1 MISEKKKTIS
11 SQVDTTIKKQKN
23 IKNILKKIE
32 MKKLII
38 IVAIFLSSTAFAQL
52 SDVHKIFDKY
62 QEVEG
67 ITSIKVG
74 KPMFNLLNKLNI
86 QDEDLQKIKPLL
98 GKVNSINI
106 LISGG
111 TKLLDS
117 LINIKPGLIKQGVN
131 PIGLQ
136 NEINLAVKK
145 LNYEELVTVNSS
157 GRKIKLM
164 TVNSSGNMLHNLLL
178 SITGADQNV
187 LMLLDG
193 EIPMDQVS
201 KFISDD
207 K

>member
-1 MISEKKKTIS
+1 
-11 SQVDTTIKKQKN
+11 
-23 IKNILKKIE
+23 

-38 IVAIFLSSTAFAQL
+38 MLTIFFSGSAAFAQL
-52 SDVHKIFDKY
+52 NEVHKIFDKY

-67 ITSIKVG
+67 LTSIRVAR
-74 KPMFNLLNKLNI
+74 PMFNMLSKLNI

-111 TKLLDS
+111 SKLLDS
-117 LINIKPGLIKQGVN
+117 LAGIKPGLINLGET
-131 PIGLQ
+131 PLGLQ
-136 NEINLAVKK
+136 NEINRAVKK
-145 LNYEELVTVNSS
+145 LNYEELVTINSS

-164 TVNSSGNMLHNLLL
+164 TVNSSGNILHNLLL
-178 SITGADQNV
+178 SITGSDQNI

-193 EIPMDQVS
+193 EIPMNELS
-201 KFISDD
+201 KFISEE

>member
-1 MISEKKKTIS
+1 
-11 SQVDTTIKKQKN
+11 
-23 IKNILKKIE
+23 

-38 IVAIFLSSTAFAQL
+38 IAAIFLSSTAFAQL

-111 TKLLDS
+111 AKLLDS
-117 LINIKPGLIKQGVN
+117 LALIKPGLIKQGVN

-157 GRKIKLM
+157 GRKIKLL

-201 KFISDD
+201 KFISDE

>member
-1 MISEKKKTIS
+1 
-11 SQVDTTIKKQKN
+11 
-23 IKNILKKIE
+23 
-32 MKKLII
+32 MKKLLII
-38 IVAIFLSSTAFAQL
+38 AAIFLSSTAFAQL
-52 SDVHKIFDKY
+52 NDVHKIFDKY

-111 TKLLDS
+111 AKLLDS
-117 LINIKPGLIKQGVN
+117 LALIKPGLIKQGAS

-157 GRKIKLM
+157 GRKIKLL

-201 KFISDD
+201 KFISDE

>member
-1 MISEKKKTIS
+1 
-11 SQVDTTIKKQKN
+11 
-23 IKNILKKIE
+23 
-32 MKKLII
+32 MKKLLII
-38 IVAIFLSSTAFAQL
+38 IAVFFTSTAFAQL
-52 SDVHKIFDKY
+52 NDVHKIFEKY
-62 QEVEG
+62 QEVDG

-111 TKLLDS
+111 SKLLDS

-131 PIGLQ
+131 PLGLQ

-157 GRKIKLM
+157 GRKMKLM

-201 KFISDD
+201 KFISDE

>member
-1 MISEKKKTIS
+1 
-11 SQVDTTIKKQKN
+11 
-23 IKNILKKIE
+23 
-32 MKKLII
+32 MKKLL
-38 IVAIFLSSTAFAQL
+38 IVIAIFFTTTAFAQL
-52 SDVHKIFDKY
+52 NDVHKIFEKY
-62 QEVEG
+62 QEVDG

-111 TKLLDS
+111 AKLLDS
-117 LINIKPGLIKQGVN
+117 LAIIKPGIIKQGAT
-131 PIGLQ
+131 PLGLQ

-145 LNYEELVTVNSS
+145 LNYEELVTINSS
-157 GRKIKLM
+157 GRKMKLL

-187 LMLLDG
+187 FMLLDG
-193 EIPMDQVS
+193 EIPMDEVS
-201 KFISDD
+201 KFISEE

>member
-1 MISEKKKTIS
+1 
-11 SQVDTTIKKQKN
+11 
-23 IKNILKKIE
+23 

-38 IVAIFLSSTAFAQL
+38 IIAVFFASSSAFAQINEIQ
-52 SDVHKIFDKY
+52 KIFDKY

-67 ITSIKVG
+67 ITSIRVA
-74 KPMFNLLNKLNI
+74 KPMFNMLNKLNI

-111 TKLLDS
+111 GKLLDS
-117 LINIKPGLIKQGVN
+117 LVNIKPGLIKQGVS

-145 LNYEELVTVNSS
+145 LNYEELVTINSS

-164 TVNSSGNMLHNLLL
+164 TVGSTNDILHNLLL
-178 SITGADQNV
+178 SITGSDQNI

-193 EIPMDQVS
+193 EIPMNELS
-201 KFISDD
+201 KFISEEQ
-207 K
+207 

>member
-1 MISEKKKTIS
+1 
-11 SQVDTTIKKQKN
+11 
-23 IKNILKKIE
+23 

-38 IVAIFLSSTAFAQL
+38 IIAVFFASSSAFAQI
-52 SDVHKIFDKY
+52 SEIQKIFDKY

-67 ITSIKVG
+67 ITSIRVA
-74 KPMFNLLNKLNI
+74 KPMFNMLNKLNI

-111 TKLLDS
+111 GKLLDS
-117 LINIKPGLIKQGVN
+117 LVNIKPGLIKQGVS

-145 LNYEELVTVNSS
+145 LNYEELVTINSS

-164 TVNSSGNMLHNLLL
+164 TVGSTNDILHNLLL
-178 SITGADQNV
+178 SITGSDQNI

-193 EIPMDQVS
+193 EIPMNELS
-201 KFISDD
+201 KFISEEQ
-207 K
+207 

>member
-1 MISEKKKTIS
+1 
-11 SQVDTTIKKQKN
+11 
-23 IKNILKKIE
+23 
-32 MKKLII
+32 MKKLLI
-38 IVAIFLSSTAFAQL
+38 IVAFFCSSAAFAQL
-52 SDVHKIFDKY
+52 NDVHKIFDKY

-74 KPMFNLLNKLNI
+74 KPMFNLLNKLNL
-86 QDEDLQKIKPLL
+86 QDEDLQRIKPLL

-111 TKLLDS
+111 AKLLDS
-117 LINIKPGLIKQGVN
+117 LANIKTGLIKQG
-131 PIGLQ
+131 PGRLGLQ

-157 GRKIKLM
+157 GRKIKLL

-193 EIPMDQVS
+193 EIPMDEVS
-201 KFISDD
+201 KFISEQ

>member
-1 MISEKKKTIS
+1 M
-11 SQVDTTIKKQKN
+11 
-23 IKNILKKIE
+23 KKI
-32 MKKLII
+32 II
-38 IVAIFLSSTAFAQL
+38 IIAVFFTSTAFAQL
-52 SDVHKIFDKY
+52 NDVHKIFDKY
-62 QEVEG
+62 QDVEG

-106 LISGG
+106 LISGAD
-111 TKLLDS
+111 KVLDS
-117 LINIKPGLIKQGVN
+117 LADIKPGLIKQGQSPV
-131 PIGLQ
+131 GLQ

-145 LNYEELVTVNSS
+145 LNYEELVTINSS

-164 TVNSSGNMLHNLLL
+164 TVNSTSDILHNLLL
-178 SITGADQNV
+178 SITGSDENV

-193 EIPMDQVS
+193 EIPMNELN
-201 KFISDD
+201 KFISEE

>member
-1 MISEKKKTIS
+1 
-11 SQVDTTIKKQKN
+11 
-23 IKNILKKIE
+23 
-32 MKKLII
+32 MKKLLII
-38 IVAIFLSSTAFAQL
+38 IAVFFTSTAFAQL
-52 SDVHKIFDKY
+52 NDVHKIFEKY
-62 QEVEG
+62 QEVDG

-98 GKVNSINI
+98 EKVNSINI

-111 TKLLDS
+111 SKLLDG
-117 LINIKPGLIKQGVN
+117 LVDVKPGLIKQGQN
-131 PIGLQ
+131 PLGLQ

-145 LNYEELVTVNSS
+145 LNYEELVTINSS

-178 SITGADQNV
+178 SITGSDQNV
-187 LMLLDG
+187 LMLMDG

-201 KFISDD
+201 KFISDE